1 VKVVVEAPAEAT
13 APNGEPLHAS
23 LERLDPDGRR
33 APDGGEAGDAN
44 AAGGDLFHR
53 DSHIVTR
60 VYARRHE
67 LQAIDDA
74 GRANRDLLT
83 FGRGAGSAQDNRAGF
98 EERLEIGED
107 AGPAAH
113 SRSGVARM

>member
-1 VKVVVEAPAEAT
+1 VKVVLRACGSDR
-13 APNGEPLHAS
+13 PNESRFIAS

-67 LQAIDDA
+67 LQATTTPA
-74 GRANRDLLT
+74 GNRD
-83 FGRGAGSAQDNRAGF
+83 S
-98 EERLEIGED
+98 
-107 AGPAAH
+107 
-113 SRSGVARM
+113 